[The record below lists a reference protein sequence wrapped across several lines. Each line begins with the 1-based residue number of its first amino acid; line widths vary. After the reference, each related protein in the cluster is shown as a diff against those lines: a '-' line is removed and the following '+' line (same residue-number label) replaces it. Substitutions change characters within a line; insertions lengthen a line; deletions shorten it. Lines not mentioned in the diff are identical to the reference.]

1 MRSERYSRVSTE
13 NDRATVLIVDDEEN
27 VADVYA
33 LRLRSEYETR
43 VAYGGKQA
51 LEMMDVDVD
60 VVLLDRRMPDM
71 SGSEVLT
78 EIRER
83 DYDCR
88 VIILTAVNPD
98 LEIIDM
104 PFDEYL
110 CKPVEQSKLVETI
123 EGQLD
128 IQRYDD
134 RLSEY
139 AEITSKLAVLQEE
152 MSPDEKEQ
160 SPELEQLQQKADRL
174 KSELDDLLDDTE
186 ITSELIT

>member
-51 LEMMDVDVD
+51 LEKMDVDVD

-152 MSPDEKEQ
+152 MSSDEKEQ

>member
-152 MSPDEKEQ
+152 MSSDEKEQ